1 MKKKITTLAA
11 AALAG
16 AFLLT
21 ACDDADVVN
30 KNISKDADNFK
41 VARQVVFMNGITDE
55 YILSVEG
62 FCQIERQGSD
72 STAPQV
78 TVTCKTGDDEYKRH
92 HLGLSD
98 NVTYFVEQVEAS
110 NVSADHYRVTYKPTA
125 IIPNL
130 ENTSGD

>member
-62 FCQIERQGSD
+62 FCQIERQGAD
-72 STAPQV
+72 SRAPQV

-110 NVSADHYRVTYKPTA
+110 SVSADHYRVTYKPTA

>member
-11 AALAG
+11 TALAG

-21 ACDDADVVN
+21 ACDDADVAN
-30 KNISKDADNFK
+30 QNISKDADNFK

-62 FCQIERQGSD
+62 FCQIERQG
-72 STAPQV
+72 AEGNVPQV
-78 TVTCKTGDDEYKRH
+78 TVTCKTGDGEYKRH

-98 NVTYFVEQVEAS
+98 NVTYFVVQVEAS
-110 NVSADHYRVTYKPTA
+110 QVSTDHYKVTYKPTA